1 MSAAAID
8 ELVGWALIDERI
20 REDLLG
26 PHRMAVL
33 ARYDLT
39 EEERHWLLQVRA
51 KDLTSFAAAAAQWID
66 HRSAPDKTPYPNS
79 PLVGVR

>member
-20 REDLLG
+20 RQDLLG
-26 PHRMAVL
+26 SRRAEVL

-39 EEERHWLLQVRA
+39 EEERMWLLQVRA
-51 KDLTSFAAAAAQWID
+51 KDLTDFAAAAARWIE
-66 HRSAPDKTPYPNS
+66 HRSERDNHPYPYF
-79 PLVGVR
+79 PFA

>member
-20 REDLLG
+20 REELLG
-26 PHRMAVL
+26 PRRAEVL

-39 EEERHWLLQVRA
+39 EEERLWLLQVRA
-51 KDLTSFAAAAAQWID
+51 NDLHSFAAAAARWIE
-66 HRSAPDKTPYPNS
+66 HRSARDNTPYPYFHYA
-79 PLVGVR
+79 

>member
-20 REDLLG
+20 RQDLLSA
-26 PHRMAVL
+26 RRAEVL

-39 EEERHWLLQVRA
+39 EEERQWLLQVRA
-51 KDLTSFAAAAAQWID
+51 KDLTDFAAAARWIE
-66 HRSAPDKTPYPNS
+66 HRSSQEITPYPDF
-79 PLVGVR
+79 LFV

>member
-20 REDLLG
+20 RQDLLG
-26 PHRMAVL
+26 PRRAEVL

-39 EEERHWLLQVRA
+39 EEERMWLLQVRA
-51 KDLTSFAAAAAQWID
+51 KDLADFAAAAARWIERQSERD
-66 HRSAPDKTPYPNS
+66 DPPYS
-79 PLVGVR
+79 

>member
-1 MSAAAID
+1 MSAAID

-26 PHRMAVL
+26 SHRAEVL

-39 EEERHWLLQVRA
+39 EEERAWLLQVRA
-51 KDLTSFAAAAAQWID
+51 KDLTDFTAAAARWIE
-66 HRSAPDKTPYPNS
+66 HRFPRHNHPYPYFA
-79 PLVGVR
+79 

>member
-26 PHRMAVL
+26 ARRAEVL

-39 EEERHWLLQVRA
+39 EEERQWLLQVRA
-51 KDLTSFAAAAAQWID
+51 KDLTDFAAAAARWIE
-66 HRSAPDKTPYPNS
+66 HQSARDNTPYPY
-79 PLVGVR
+79 LYLA

>member
-26 PHRMAVL
+26 SRRAEVL

-39 EEERHWLLQVRA
+39 EEERTWLLQVRA
-51 KDLTSFAAAAAQWID
+51 KDLTDFAAAAARWIE
-66 HRSAPDKTPYPNS
+66 HRSPRDNHPYPYF
-79 PLVGVR
+79 PFA

>member
-20 REDLLG
+20 RQDLLSA
-26 PHRMAVL
+26 PRAEVL

-39 EEERHWLLQVRA
+39 EEERQWLLQVRA
-51 KDLTSFAAAAAQWID
+51 KDLTDFAAAAARWID
-66 HRSAPDKTPYPNS
+66 HRSSQEITPYPDF
-79 PLVGVR
+79 LFA